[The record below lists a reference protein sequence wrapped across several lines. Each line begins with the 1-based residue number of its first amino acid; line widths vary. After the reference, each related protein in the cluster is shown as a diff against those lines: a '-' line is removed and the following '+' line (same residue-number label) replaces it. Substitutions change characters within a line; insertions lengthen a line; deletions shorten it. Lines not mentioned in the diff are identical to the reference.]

1 MNDSFEDLQSQIQRC
16 RRIASMLT
24 DEEVRQALEALAVE
38 YESRLPKRGAGFM
51 LQPRAG
57 DGGKCQSSN
66 H

>member
-1 MNDSFEDLQSQIQRC
+1 MNDDFEDLQSQIQRC

-38 YESRLPKRGAGFM
+38 YESRLPTRGAGFM

-57 DGGKCQSSN
+57 DNDKRRPSN

>member
-1 MNDSFEDLQSQIQRC
+1 MSDDVEDLQSQIQRC
-16 RRIASMLT
+16 RRIASMMT

-38 YESRLPKRGAGFM
+38 YESRLPKRDAGFM

-57 DGGKCQSSN
+57 DGGKRQSSN